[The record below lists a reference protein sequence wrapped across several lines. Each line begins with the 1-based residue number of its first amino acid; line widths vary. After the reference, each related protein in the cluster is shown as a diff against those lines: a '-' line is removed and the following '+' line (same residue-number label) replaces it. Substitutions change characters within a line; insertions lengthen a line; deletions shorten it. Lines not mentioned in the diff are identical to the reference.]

1 MNSAAVIGRQLR
13 QQNTGRAGAAGGSSL
28 TAASARARAPSHCN
42 LIPTQSQQLQQH
54 GQQQQ
59 AHGGASGAGGAAS
72 SQENKDESSGTR
84 WTWSCVW
91 EACKALSGG
100 IFLLALGTAMCVVG
114 FFAEDLAT
122 SPVPRQGNA
131 STPAAAASSSTTT
144 SDGAAAESQV
154 ATTLVVDRNREYHLH
169 NLSFAGPAIMG
180 LGGIFIVAAC
190 VLTFEAKERPHHQ
203 RVVPVDEKRPSAAE
217 VLIPVLAKTPQ
228 GTHLTVPAVWTTTA
242 AGANNSDD
250 PGPSEPPRTLV
261 LPKKN
266 SVTTTTTA
274 TTTTTSSRNSAA
286 PPTRNNGGRGKRGS
300 VAGASSSASSS
311 IIAAAYAASRS
322 GTKTARTSLSSTT
335 TFLLSPRYEEQFLPS
350 PADLQ
355 IQDPDG
361 CDTPA
366 DESLSSVSIELY
378 ARRYTRMPS
387 TSSSP
392 RLFASVESDGLS
404 DSDDDDDAVT
414 PGGYAP
420 AGAFE
425 DQVVPLLGRCSPQ
438 DLVYLPPPTSSRSS
452 HHHHR
457 DGSKRFPLLRQSAS
471 NAADGCSR
479 GLNGRASADEMVPS

>member
-28 TAASARARAPSHCN
+28 AAASARARAPSHCN

-54 GQQQQ
+54 AQQQQ

-72 SQENKDESSGTR
+72 SQENKDDSSGTR

-131 STPAAAASSSTTT
+131 SAPVAAAAASSSSTT
-144 SDGAAAESQV
+144 SDGGAAAESQV

-242 AGANNSDD
+242 ASSDD

-274 TTTTTSSRNSAA
+274 TTTTTSSRSSAA
-286 PPTRNNGGRGKRGS
+286 PTTRSNGRGKRGS
-300 VAGASSSASSS
+300 VAGSSASSS
-311 IIAAAYAASRS
+311 IIAAAYAASRA

-366 DESLSSVSIELY
+366 DESLASVSIELY

-404 DSDDDDDAVT
+404 DSDDDDAVT

-452 HHHHR
+452 HHHR
-457 DGSKRFPLLRQSAS
+457 DGAKRFPLLRQSAS

>member
-13 QQNTGRAGAAGGSSL
+13 QQNTGRAGAAAASSL
-28 TAASARARAPSHCN
+28 TAAASARARAPSHCN
-42 LIPTQSQQLQQH
+42 LIPAQTQQQLQQ
-54 GQQQQ
+54 QQQQ
-59 AHGGASGAGGAAS
+59 AHAASAGAAA
-72 SQENKDESSGTR
+72 SQENKDESPATR

-131 STPAAAASSSTTT
+131 TAASDGTTT
-144 SDGAAAESQV
+144 SDGEV

-228 GTHLTVPAVWTTTA
+228 GTHLTVPAVWTT
-242 AGANNSDD
+242 AGGD

-261 LPKKN
+261 LPAPPPPRGSN
-266 SVTTTTTA
+266 
-274 TTTTTSSRNSAA
+274 TTTSSRSSATA
-286 PPTRNNGGRGKRGS
+286 SGGARRAKRGS
-300 VAGASSSASSS
+300 LAGASSGSGSSS
-311 IIAAAYAASRS
+311 LIATRGG

-378 ARRYTRMPS
+378 ARYSRMA
-387 TSSSP
+387 SP

-404 DSDDDDDAVT
+404 DSDDDDAAT
-414 PGGYAP
+414 PGAYAP

-438 DLVYLPPPTSSRSS
+438 DLVYLPPPPSARSG
-452 HHHHR
+452 
-457 DGSKRFPLLRQSAS
+457 GSKRFPLLRQSAS
-471 NAADGCSR
+471 NADGCSR

>member
-1 MNSAAVIGRQLR
+1 MSGAAVIGRQLR

-42 LIPTQSQQLQQH
+42 LIPPQSQQLQQQQQH
-54 GQQQQ
+54 AQQQQ
-59 AHGGASGAGGAAS
+59 AHGASGAGAS
-72 SQENKDESSGTR
+72 SQDNKDESQGTH

-131 STPAAAASSSTTT
+131 SAPAAAASSSTTT
-144 SDGAAAESQV
+144 SDGAAAAESQA

-242 AGANNSDD
+242 AGASDD

-274 TTTTTSSRNSAA
+274 TTTTTSSRSSAA
-286 PPTRNNGGRGKRGS
+286 PPNRYTSRGKRGS
-300 VAGASSSASSS
+300 VAGASSSGSSS

-322 GTKTARTSLSSTT
+322 GTRTARTSLSSTT

-361 CDTPA
+361 CDSPA
-366 DESLSSVSIELY
+366 DESLTSVSIELY

-392 RLFASVESDGLS
+392 RHFASVESDGLS

-438 DLVYLPPPTSSRSS
+438 DLVYLPPPPSSRSS
-452 HHHHR
+452 HHR
-457 DGSKRFPLLRQSAS
+457 DGGGSKRFPLLRQSAS
-471 NAADGCSR
+471 NADGCSR

>member
-1 MNSAAVIGRQLR
+1 MSSAAVIGRQLR

-42 LIPTQSQQLQQH
+42 LIPPQSQQLQQQQQH
-54 GQQQQ
+54 AQQQQ
-59 AHGGASGAGGAAS
+59 AHGASGAGAS
-72 SQENKDESSGTR
+72 SQDNKDESQGTH

-131 STPAAAASSSTTT
+131 SAPAAAASSSTTT
-144 SDGAAAESQV
+144 SDGAAAAESQA

-242 AGANNSDD
+242 AGASDD

-274 TTTTTSSRNSAA
+274 TTTTTSSRSSAA
-286 PPTRNNGGRGKRGS
+286 PPNRYTSRGKRGS
-300 VAGASSSASSS
+300 VAGASSSGSSS

-322 GTKTARTSLSSTT
+322 GTRTARTSLSSTT

-361 CDTPA
+361 CDSPA
-366 DESLSSVSIELY
+366 DESLTSVSIELY

-392 RLFASVESDGLS
+392 RHFASVESDGLS

-425 DQVVPLLGRCSPQ
+425 DRVVPLLGRCSPQ
-438 DLVYLPPPTSSRSS
+438 DLVYLPPPPSSRSS
-452 HHHHR
+452 HHR
-457 DGSKRFPLLRQSAS
+457 DGGGSKRFPLLRQSAS
-471 NAADGCSR
+471 NADGCSR

>member
-1 MNSAAVIGRQLR
+1 MSGAAVIGRQLR
-13 QQNTGRAGAAGGSSL
+13 QQNTGRAVAAAAAGSSL

-42 LIPTQSQQLQQH
+42 LIPA
-54 GQQQQ
+54 QQQQ
-59 AHGGASGAGGAAS
+59 QQHHQQQQGQQAHAGGAAA
-72 SQENKDESSGTR
+72 SQENKDESPASR

-131 STPAAAASSSTTT
+131 SAPAAAAAAAAEGAPSGGAATT
-144 SDGAAAESQV
+144 SDGGEA
-154 ATTLVVDRNREYHLH
+154 TLVVDRNREYHLH

-228 GTHLTVPAVWTTTA
+228 GTHLTVPAVWTT
-242 AGANNSDD
+242 AGAD

-261 LPKKN
+261 LPPAKN
-266 SVTTTTTA
+266 S
-274 TTTTTSSRNSAA
+274 TTSSRNTSAA
-286 PPTRNNGGRGKRGS
+286 TTSKSSARGKRGS
-300 VAGASSSASSS
+300 VAGSSGSHGSAAGYVSLP
-311 IIAAAYAASRS
+311 R
-322 GTKTARTSLSSTT
+322 TARTSLSSTT

-366 DESLSSVSIELY
+366 DESLASVRIELY
-378 ARRYTRMPS
+378 ARYTRMA
-387 TSSSP
+387 SP

-404 DSDDDDDAVT
+404 DSDDDDAAT
-414 PGGYAP
+414 PGAYAP
-420 AGAFE
+420 AGVFE

-438 DLVYLPPPTSSRSS
+438 DLVYLPPPPPSSRPT
-452 HHHHR
+452 R
-457 DGSKRFPLLRQSAS
+457 DGGGSKRFPLLRQS
-471 NAADGCSR
+471 NADGCSR
-479 GLNGRASADEMVPS
+479 GLNGRASADEGVPS

>member
-42 LIPTQSQQLQQH
+42 LIPAQSQQLQQQQH
-54 GQQQQ
+54 QHAQQQQ
-59 AHGGASGAGGAAS
+59 AHGASGAGAS
-72 SQENKDESSGTR
+72 SQENKDEQGTH

-131 STPAAAASSSTTT
+131 SAPAAAVSSPSTT
-144 SDGAAAESQV
+144 SDGAATAAESQV

-228 GTHLTVPAVWTTTA
+228 GTHLTVPAVWTTNA
-242 AGANNSDD
+242 AGASDD
-250 PGPSEPPRTLV
+250 PGGPSEPPRTLV

-266 SVTTTTTA
+266 SVTTTTTTA
-274 TTTTTSSRNSAA
+274 TTTTTSSRSSAA
-286 PPTRNNGGRGKRGS
+286 PPTRNSGRGKRGS
-300 VAGASSSASSS
+300 VAGSSGSSS
-311 IIAAAYAASRS
+311 IIAAAYAASRA

-366 DESLSSVSIELY
+366 DESLASVSIELY

-392 RLFASVESDGLS
+392 RHFASVESDGLS
-404 DSDDDDDAVT
+404 DSDDDDAVT
-414 PGGYAP
+414 SGGYAP

-438 DLVYLPPPTSSRSS
+438 DLVYLPPPPSSRSS
-452 HHHHR
+452 HHR
-457 DGSKRFPLLRQSAS
+457 DGGGSKRFPLLRQSAS
-471 NAADGCSR
+471 NADGCSR